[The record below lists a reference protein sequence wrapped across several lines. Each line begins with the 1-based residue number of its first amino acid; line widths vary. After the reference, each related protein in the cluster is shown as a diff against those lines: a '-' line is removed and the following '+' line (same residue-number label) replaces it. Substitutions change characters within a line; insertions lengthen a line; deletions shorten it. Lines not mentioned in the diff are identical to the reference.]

1 MGEDGEIGVGLRM
14 GLSGNMRFLR
24 VYARVLGLLRPD
36 RGIAI
41 GLVIANLLVMGF
53 QFAEPVLFGRV
64 INLLAQSD
72 TMTNKSVIH
81 GAVVLLAIWAGIGL
95 VSIGANIMLAVQAER
110 LAHRNRL
117 SAMARYFRHVLSLP
131 PAFHRDRQSGR
142 LLKMMLSG
150 ADGLFWM
157 WLSFFREHLA
167 TLIGLLVLLPLTII
181 LNWQLAIALIVL
193 VVIFCTFT
201 ILVISRT
208 ESAQRQVEGYHSTLA
223 GTAQDALANVLVVQA
238 FTRLSAEAS
247 NFRATGDLVLKK
259 QFPVL
264 NWWAVL
270 SVVTSAAS
278 TITVITIFMIG
289 TILHL
294 RGAASIGAIVS
305 FMGFATLLIGR
316 LTGAMG
322 FISRL
327 FLQMPTLIDFFAILD
342 AESTILEPQNAP
354 RLRVPFGEVTFEKVN
369 FEYVTGIPTV
379 ANLSFTARP
388 GSIVALVGAT
398 GAGKSSTMAL
408 LQRYWDPTRGRIL
421 IDGQDIR
428 SVTLDSLRGAI
439 GVVFQD
445 SLLFNRSIRENL
457 LVGKPDA
464 TEAELHNACRM
475 AEALDFIR
483 AQPNGFDTMIGE
495 RGVNL
500 SGGQRQRLAIARAI
514 LKDPPI
520 LILDEATSALD
531 AATEARVTRALRA
544 LMVGRTSFI
553 IAHRLSTI
561 READEILV
569 FDEGRIVERGGFN
582 QLLAAR
588 GAFAALVE
596 TQIMTGAEAPPIGAA
611 A

>member
-1 MGEDGEIGVGLRM
+1 MKFVKL
-14 GLSGNMRFLR
+14 
-24 VYARVLGLLRPD
+24 YTRVLGLLRPD

-41 GLVIANLLVMGF
+41 GLVIANLMVMAF

-64 INLLAQSD
+64 INLLTLSD

-81 GAVVLLAIWAGIGL
+81 GAEFLLAIWAGIGL
-95 VSIGANIMLAVQAER
+95 ICIGANIMLAVQAER

-117 SAMARYFRHVLSLP
+117 NAMARYFRHVLSLP

-167 TLIGLLVLLPLTII
+167 TMLGLIVLLPLTII
-181 LNWQLAIALIVL
+181 LNWQLAIALIAL

-201 ILVISRT
+201 ILTITKT
-208 ESAQRQVEGYHSTLA
+208 ETAQRQVEGFHSTLA

-247 NFRATGDLVLKK
+247 NFRATGDMVLKK

-289 TILHL
+289 TVLHL
-294 RGAASIGAIVS
+294 RGQASIGAIVS

-342 AESTILEPQNAP
+342 AESTIHEPPGAP
-354 RLRVPFGEVTFEKVN
+354 RLKVPFGEVTFEKVG

-388 GSIVALVGAT
+388 GSVVALVGAT

-408 LQRYWDPTRGRIL
+408 LQRYWDPSRGRIL
-421 IDGQDIR
+421 IDGQDIKT
-428 SVTLDSLRGAI
+428 VALDSLREAI

-464 TEAELHNACRM
+464 TEAELLNACRM

-531 AATEARVTRALRA
+531 AATEAKVSRGLRS

-561 READEILV
+561 RDADEILV
-569 FDEGRIVERGGFN
+569 FDEGRIVERGSFG

-588 GAFAALVE
+588 GSFAALVE
-596 TQIMTGAEAPPIGAA
+596 TQIMVGAA
-611 A
+611 AA

>member
-1 MGEDGEIGVGLRM
+1 
-14 GLSGNMRFLR
+14 MRF
-24 VYARVLGLLRPD
+24 VEIYARVLGLLRPD

-41 GLVIANLLVMGF
+41 GLVIANLVIMGF

-64 INLLAQSD
+64 INLLTKSD
-72 TMTNKSVIH
+72 TMTDKSVIH
-81 GAVVLLAIWAGIGL
+81 GAETLLAIWAGIGL
-95 VSIGANIMLAVQAER
+95 VGIGANIMLAMQAER

-117 SAMARYFRHVLSLP
+117 TAMAKFFRHVLSLP
-131 PAFHRDRQSGR
+131 PAFHRERQSGR
-142 LLKMMLSG
+142 VMKMMLSG
-150 ADGLFWM
+150 ADSLFWM

-167 TLIGLLVLLPLTII
+167 TLLATLVLLPLTIM
-181 LNWQLAIALIVL
+181 LNWQLAIALIML
-193 VVIFCTFT
+193 VVVFCIFT

-223 GTAQDALANVLVVQA
+223 GTAQDALANILVVQA
-238 FTRLSAEAS
+238 FTRLSAEAKL
-247 NFRATGDLVLKK
+247 FRATGDLVLAK

-278 TITVITIFMIG
+278 TITVITIFMVG

-294 RGAASIGAIVS
+294 EGAASIGAIVS

-327 FLQMPTLIDFFAILD
+327 FLQMPTLVDFFAILD
-342 AESTILEPQNAP
+342 AESSIPERGAAA
-354 RLRVPFGEVTFEKVN
+354 RLQVERGEVRFEDVS

-379 ANLSFTARP
+379 QNISFTARP

-408 LQRYWDPTRGRIL
+408 LQRYWDPTSGRIT
-421 IDGQDIR
+421 IDDQDIR
-428 SVTLDSLRGAI
+428 GVSLDSLREAI

-464 TEAELHNACRM
+464 TEAELLKACRM
-475 AEALDFIR
+475 AEALEFVER
-483 AQPNGFDTMIGE
+483 QPNGFDTMIGE

-520 LILDEATSALD
+520 LVLDEATSALD
-531 AATEARVTRALRA
+531 AATEARVGNALRA
-544 LMVGRTSFI
+544 LMRGRTSFI

-561 READEILV
+561 RDADEILV
-569 FDEGRIVERGGFN
+569 FENGHIVERGGFME
-582 QLLAAR
+582 LLAAK
-588 GAFAALVE
+588 GSFATLVE
-596 TQIMTGAEAPPIGAA
+596 TQILGWDRAGLLQGVSQPQI
-611 A
+611 

>member
-1 MGEDGEIGVGLRM
+1 MCWSCRPSPGSPPRPKA
-14 GLSGNMRFLR
+14 F
-24 VYARVLGLLRPD
+24 AR
-36 RGIAI
+36 
-41 GLVIANLLVMGF
+41 
-53 QFAEPVLFGRV
+53 
-64 INLLAQSD
+64 
-72 TMTNKSVIH
+72 
-81 GAVVLLAIWAGIGL
+81 
-95 VSIGANIMLAVQAER
+95 
-110 LAHRNRL
+110 
-117 SAMARYFRHVLSLP
+117 
-131 PAFHRDRQSGR
+131 PATWCSQ
-142 LLKMMLSG
+142 
-150 ADGLFWM
+150 
-157 WLSFFREHLA
+157 
-167 TLIGLLVLLPLTII
+167 
-181 LNWQLAIALIVL
+181 
-193 VVIFCTFT
+193 
-201 ILVISRT
+201 
-208 ESAQRQVEGYHSTLA
+208 
-223 GTAQDALANVLVVQA
+223 
-238 FTRLSAEAS
+238 
-247 NFRATGDLVLKK
+247 K

-327 FLQMPTLIDFFAILD
+327 FLQMPTLVDFFAILD
-342 AESTILEPQNAP
+342 AESTIPEPRAAP
-354 RLRVPFGEVTFEKVN
+354 SAAGASKARCSFEDVS
-369 FEYVTGIPTV
+369 FDYVSGIPTV
-379 ANLSFTARP
+379 RHVSFTARP
-388 GSIVALVGAT
+388 GSVVALVGAT

-408 LQRYWDPTRGRIL
+408 LQRYWDPTRGRIT

-428 SVTLDSLRGAI
+428 DVTLDSLRGAI

-464 TEAELHNACRM
+464 TEAELHKACRM
-475 AEALDFIR
+475 AEALDFIER
-483 AQPNGFDTMIGE
+483 QPNGFETMIGE

-531 AATEARVTRALRA
+531 AATEARVSRALRA

-561 READEILV
+561 RDADEILV
-569 FDEGRIVERGGFN
+569 FEDGHIVERGSFAE
-582 QLLAAR
+582 LLAA
-588 GAFAALVE
+588 GGNFATLVE
-596 TQIMTGAEAPPIGAA
+596 TQIMVGSPA
-611 A
+611 

>member
-1 MGEDGEIGVGLRM
+1 LNFF
-14 GLSGNMRFLR
+14 S
-24 VYARVLGLLRPD
+24 VYRRVLGLLRPD
-36 RGIAI
+36 RHIAI

-64 INLLAQSD
+64 INLLTQSD
-72 TMTNKSVIH
+72 TMTNKSVMG
-81 GAVVLLAIWAGIGL
+81 GAEFLLLIWAAIGL
-95 VSIGANIMLAVQAER
+95 LGIGANIMLAVQAER

-117 SAMARYFRHVLSLP
+117 AAMAKFFRHVLSLP

-142 LLKMMLSG
+142 LMKMMLSG

-167 TLIGLLVLLPLTII
+167 TMLATIVLLPLTII

-193 VVIFCTFT
+193 VVVFCAFT
-201 ILVISRT
+201 IIVIGKT
-208 ESAQRQVEGYHSTLA
+208 ETAQRQVEGYHSTLA

-238 FTRLSAEAS
+238 FTRLGAEAR
-247 NFRATGDLVLKK
+247 NFRATGDLVLSK

-305 FMGFATLLIGR
+305 FMGFSTLLIGR

-322 FISRL
+322 FCSRL
-327 FLQMPTLIDFFAILD
+327 FMQMPTLIDFFSILD
-342 AESTILEPQNAP
+342 AETTILEHAGAPQ
-354 RLRVPFGEVTFEKVN
+354 LKVTSGGVRFEDVS
-369 FEYVTGIPTV
+369 FEYVSGIPTV
-379 ANLSFTARP
+379 QNISFTAKP

-408 LQRYWDPTRGRIL
+408 LQRYWDSSRGRIL
-421 IDGQDIR
+421 IDGQDIKD
-428 SVTLDSLRGAI
+428 VTLDSLRAAI

-457 LVGKPDA
+457 MVGKPDA
-464 TEAELHNACRM
+464 TEAQLLKACRM
-475 AEALDFIR
+475 AEALDFIL
-483 AQPNGFDTMIGE
+483 AQPNGFETMIGE

-520 LILDEATSALD
+520 LVLDEATSALD
-531 AATEARVTRALRA
+531 AATEAKIGRALRA

-561 READEILV
+561 RDADEILV
-569 FDEGRIVERGGFN
+569 FDEGRIVERGSFK
-582 QLLAAR
+582 QLLAAQ
-588 GAFAALVE
+588 GIFATLVE
-596 TQIMTGAEAPPIGAA
+596 TQIMVGQAA
-611 A
+611 

>member
-1 MGEDGEIGVGLRM
+1 
-14 GLSGNMRFLR
+14 MRFLS

-36 RGIAI
+36 RFVAI
-41 GLVIANLLVMGF
+41 GLVLANLVVIGL
-53 QFAEPVLFGRV
+53 QFAEPVLFGKV
-64 INLLAQSD
+64 INLLTISD
-72 TMTNKSVIH
+72 AMSRA
-81 GAVVLLAIWAGIGL
+81 AVFRQAEILLAIWAGIGL

-117 SAMARYFRHVLSLP
+117 AAMGRYFGHVLSLP

-142 LLKMMLSG
+142 VMKMMLAG

-167 TLIGLLVLLPLTII
+167 TLLAVVVLLPLTII
-181 LNWQLAIALIVL
+181 LNWQLAIALILL
-193 VVIFCTFT
+193 VVVFCVFT
-201 ILVISRT
+201 ALVITRT
-208 ESAQRQVEGYHSTLA
+208 ETAQSQVEGYHSALA

-238 FTRLSAEAS
+238 YTRLAAEAQK
-247 NFRATGDLVLKK
+247 FRATSDQVIAK

-278 TITVITIFMIG
+278 TITVITIFMVG

-322 FISRL
+322 FVSRL
-327 FLQMPTLIDFFAILD
+327 FLQMPVLTDFFAVMD
-342 AESTILEPQNAP
+342 AQSTIPERAAAP
-354 RLRVPFGEVTFEKVN
+354 ALKVTAGEVRFESVS
-369 FEYVTGIPTV
+369 FDYVTGVPTV
-379 ANLSFTARP
+379 RDLNFTARP
-388 GSIVALVGAT
+388 GRLVALVGTT
-398 GAGKSSTMAL
+398 GAGKSSAMAL
-408 LQRYWDPTRGRIL
+408 LQRYWDPSRGRIT

-428 SVTLDSLRGAI
+428 DVTLDSLRAAI

-464 TEAELHNACRM
+464 SEAALRKACAM
-475 AEALDFIR
+475 AEALEFIER
-483 AQPNGFDTMIGE
+483 QPQGFETMIGE

-520 LILDEATSALD
+520 LVLDEATSALD
-531 AATEARVTRALRA
+531 AATEARVAAALRV
-544 LMVGRTSFI
+544 LMRGRTSFV

-561 READEILV
+561 RDADEILV
-569 FDEGRIVERGGFN
+569 FSDGRIVERGGFR
-582 QLLAAR
+582 QLLAE
-588 GAFAALVE
+588 GGVFAQLVE
-596 TQIMTGAEAPPIGAA
+596 TQMMNGALV
-611 A
+611 

>member
-1 MGEDGEIGVGLRM
+1 
-14 GLSGNMRFLR
+14 MRFIR
-24 VYARVLGLLRPD
+24 VYARVLGLLRGE
-36 RGIAI
+36 RAVVV
-41 GLVIANLLVMGF
+41 GLVLANLMVMAF

-64 INLLAQSD
+64 INLLIRSD
-72 TMTNKSVIH
+72 AMTHKSVLH
-81 GAVVLLAIWAGIGL
+81 DAVILLAVWAGIGL

-110 LAHRNRL
+110 LAHRGRL
-117 SAMARYFRHVLSLP
+117 TAMARYFRHVLSLP
-131 PAFHRDRQSGR
+131 PAFHRERQSGR
-142 LLKMMLSG
+142 LMKMMLSG

-167 TLIGLLVLLPLTII
+167 TLLATLVLLPLTII
-181 LNWQLAIALIVL
+181 LNWQLAIALILLVL
-193 VVIFCTFT
+193 VFCTFT
-201 ILVISRT
+201 VLTISRT
-208 ESAQRQVEGYHSTLA
+208 ESAQRQVEGYHSMLA

-238 FTRLSAEAS
+238 FTRLGAEAQ
-247 NFRATGDLVLKK
+247 NFRATGEMVLAK

-289 TILHL
+289 TVLHL
-294 RGAASIGAIVS
+294 HGSASIGAIVS

-322 FISRL
+322 FVSRL
-327 FLQMPTLIDFFAILD
+327 FLQMPTLLDFFAVLD
-342 AESTILEPQNAP
+342 AETTIPERHAAP
-354 RLRVPFGEVTFEKVN
+354 ALTVTEGEVRFDRVG
-369 FEYVTGIPTV
+369 FEYVSGIPTV
-379 ANLSFTARP
+379 QDVSFTARP
-388 GSIVALVGAT
+388 GTVIALVGAT
-398 GAGKSSTMAL
+398 GAGKSSSMAL
-408 LQRYWDPTRGRIL
+408 LQRYWDPTRGRIT

-428 SVTLDSLRGAI
+428 NVTLDSLRSAI

-464 TEAELHNACRM
+464 TEAELHRACEM
-475 AEALDFIR
+475 AEALEFIER
-483 AQPNGFDTMIGE
+483 QPSGFETMIGE
-495 RGVNL
+495 RGINL

-520 LILDEATSALD
+520 LVLDEATSALD
-531 AATEARVTRALRA
+531 AATEARVSRALRA

-561 READEILV
+561 RDADEILV
-569 FDEGRIVERGGFN
+569 FDQGRIVERGSFSD
-582 QLLAAR
+582 LLAAQ
-588 GAFAALVE
+588 GNFTNLVE
-596 TQIMTGAEAPPIGAA
+596 TQIMAGAIA
-611 A
+611 

>member
-1 MGEDGEIGVGLRM
+1 VLERIMGFI
-14 GLSGNMRFLR
+14 R
-24 VYARVLGLLRPD
+24 VYARVIGLLR
-36 RGIAI
+36 RERAVVV
-41 GLVIANLLVMGF
+41 GLVLANLMVMAF

-64 INLLAQSD
+64 INLLTRSD
-72 TMTNKSVIH
+72 TMTDKSVLH
-81 GAVVLLAIWAGIGL
+81 GAVILLTVWAGIGL
-95 VSIGANIMLAVQAER
+95 TSIGANIMLAVQAER
-110 LAHRNRL
+110 LAHRCRL
-117 SAMARYFRHVLSLP
+117 AAMARYFRHVLSLP
-131 PAFHRDRQSGR
+131 PAFHRERQSGR
-142 LLKMMLSG
+142 LMKMMLSG

-167 TLIGLLVLLPLTII
+167 TLLATLVLLPLTII
-181 LNWQLAIALIVL
+181 LNWQLATALILLVL
-193 VVIFCTFT
+193 VFCSFT
-201 ILVISRT
+201 VLTISRT
-208 ESAQRQVEGYHSTLA
+208 ESAQRQIEGYHSVLA

-238 FTRLSAEAS
+238 FTRLGAEAQK
-247 NFRATGDLVLKK
+247 FRSTGEMVLAK

-294 RGAASIGAIVS
+294 QGSASIGAIVS

-322 FISRL
+322 FVSRL
-327 FLQMPTLIDFFAILD
+327 FLQMPTLLDFFAILD
-342 AESTILEPQNAP
+342 AESTIPERHAASALTVTE
-354 RLRVPFGEVTFEKVN
+354 GEVRFDHVS
-369 FEYVTGIPTV
+369 FEYVSGIPTV
-379 ANLSFTARP
+379 QDVTFTARP
-388 GSIVALVGAT
+388 GTVIALVGTT

-408 LQRYWDPTRGRIL
+408 LQRYWDPTRGSIT

-428 SVTLDSLRGAI
+428 NVALDSLRSAI

-464 TEAELHNACRM
+464 TEAELRRACEM
-475 AEALDFIR
+475 AEALEFIER
-483 AQPNGFDTMIGE
+483 QSAGFETMVGE

-520 LILDEATSALD
+520 LVLDEATSALD
-531 AATEARVTRALRA
+531 AATEARVSRALRA

-561 READEILV
+561 RDADEILV
-569 FDEGRIVERGGFN
+569 FDQGRIVERGSFSD
-582 QLLAAR
+582 LLAAQ
-588 GAFAALVE
+588 GNFSNLVE
-596 TQIMTGAEAPPIGAA
+596 TQITVGAIASSLIV
-611 A
+611 

>member
-1 MGEDGEIGVGLRM
+1 M
-14 GLSGNMRFLR
+14 NFYA
-24 VYARVLGLLRPD
+24 VYARVLGLLKPD
-36 RGIAI
+36 RAVAML
-41 GLVIANLLVMGF
+41 LVAANLAVMGF

-64 INLLAQSD
+64 INLLTRSD
-72 TMTNKSVIH
+72 TMTDKHVMGS
-81 GAVVLLAIWAGIGL
+81 AETLLAIWAVIGL
-95 VSIGANIMLAVQAER
+95 AGIGANIMLAVQAER

-117 SAMARYFRHVLSLP
+117 AAMAKFFRHVLSLP

-142 LLKMMLSG
+142 LMKMMLAG

-167 TLIGLLVLLPLTII
+167 TFLATIVLLPLTII
-181 LNWQLAIALIVL
+181 LNWQLAIALIAL
-193 VVIFCTFT
+193 VVVFCTFT
-201 ILVISRT
+201 ILVIGKT
-208 ESAQRQVEGYHSTLA
+208 ETAQRQVEGFHSTLA

-238 FTRLSAEAS
+238 FTRLSAEAT
-247 NFRATGDLVLKK
+247 NFRRTGDMVLRK

-294 RGAASIGAIVS
+294 QGQASIGAIVS

-322 FISRL
+322 FVSRL
-327 FLQMPTLIDFFAILD
+327 FMQMPTLIDFFAVMD
-342 AESTILEPQNAP
+342 AETTILEPAWAKTLNI
-354 RLRVPFGEVTFEKVN
+354 RNGEVKFENVS

-379 ANLSFTARP
+379 QNVTFTARQ
-388 GSIVALVGAT
+388 GTVVALVGAT

-408 LQRYWDPTRGRIL
+408 LQRYWDASRGRIT

-428 SVTLDSLRGAI
+428 DVTLDSLRGAI

-445 SLLFNRSIRENL
+445 ALLFNRSIRENL
-457 LVGKPDA
+457 MVGKPGA
-464 TEAELHNACRM
+464 SEAELLKACRM
-475 AEALDFIR
+475 AEALDFIL
-483 AQPNGFDTMIGE
+483 AQPKGFDTMIGE
-495 RGVNL
+495 RGANL

-531 AATEARVTRALRA
+531 AATEAKVGRALRA
-544 LMVGRTSFI
+544 LMVGRTSFV
-553 IAHRLSTI
+553 IAHRLSTV
-561 READEILV
+561 RDADEILV
-569 FDEGRIVERGGFN
+569 FDEGHIVERGSFKD
-582 QLLAAR
+582 LLAR
-588 GAFAALVE
+588 QGNFAALVE
-596 TQIMTGAEAPPIGAA
+596 TQIMVCAA

>member
-1 MGEDGEIGVGLRM
+1 VKFIKI
-14 GLSGNMRFLR
+14 
-24 VYARVLGLLRPD
+24 YARVLGLLRPD

-41 GLVIANLLVMGF
+41 GLVIANLMVMAF

-64 INLLAQSD
+64 INLLTLSD

-81 GAVVLLAIWAGIGL
+81 GAEFLLAIWAGIGL
-95 VSIGANIMLAVQAER
+95 FSIGANIMLAVQAER

-117 SAMARYFRHVLSLP
+117 NAMARYFRHVLSLP

-167 TLIGLLVLLPLTII
+167 TLLGLIVLLPLTIM
-181 LNWQLAIALIVL
+181 LNWQLAIALIAL

-201 ILVISRT
+201 ILTISKT
-208 ESAQRQVEGYHSTLA
+208 EMAQRQVESFHSTLA

-247 NFRATGDLVLKK
+247 NFRATGDMVLKK

-289 TILHL
+289 TVLHL
-294 RGAASIGAIVS
+294 RGQASIGAIVS

-327 FLQMPTLIDFFAILD
+327 FLQMPTLIDFFAVLD
-342 AESTILEPQNAP
+342 AESTIHEPAGAP
-354 RLRVPFGEVTFEKVN
+354 RLNVPFGEVTFERVG

-388 GSIVALVGAT
+388 GSVVALVGAT

-421 IDGQDIR
+421 IDGQDIKTV
-428 SVTLDSLRGAI
+428 SLDSLRESI

-464 TEAELHNACRM
+464 TDAELHNACRM

-531 AATEARVTRALRA
+531 AATEAKVSRGLRS

-561 READEILV
+561 RDADEILV
-569 FDEGRIVERGGFN
+569 FDEGRIVERGSFA

-588 GAFAALVE
+588 GNFAALVE
-596 TQIMTGAEAPPIGAA
+596 TQIMVGAA
-611 A
+611 AA

>member
-1 MGEDGEIGVGLRM
+1 LNF
-14 GLSGNMRFLR
+14 LS

-41 GLVIANLLVMGF
+41 GLVIANLAVMGF

-64 INLLAQSD
+64 INLLTESD
-72 TMTNKSVIH
+72 TMSDKSVM
-81 GAVVLLAIWAGIGL
+81 GSAEFLLLIWATIGL
-95 VSIGANIMLAVQAER
+95 AGIGANIMLAVQAER

-117 SAMARYFRHVLSLP
+117 AAMAKFFRHVLSLP

-142 LLKMMLSG
+142 LMKMMLSG

-167 TLIGLLVLLPLTII
+167 TLLATIVLLPLTII

-193 VVIFCTFT
+193 VVVFCIFTVV
-201 ILVISRT
+201 VIGKT
-208 ESAQRQVEGYHSTLA
+208 ETAQRQVEGYHSTLA

-238 FTRLSAEAS
+238 FTRLGAEAK
-247 NFRATGDLVLKK
+247 NFRATGDLVLAK

-278 TITVITIFMIG
+278 TITVITIFMVG

-322 FISRL
+322 FCSRL
-327 FLQMPTLIDFFAILD
+327 FMQMPTLIDFFAILD
-342 AESTILEPQNAP
+342 AETTILEHAGAP
-354 RLRVPFGEVTFEKVN
+354 RLKVPAGEVTFENVS

-379 ANLSFTARP
+379 QNISFTARP

-408 LQRYWDPTRGRIL
+408 LQRYWDSSRGRIL

-428 SVTLDSLRGAI
+428 DVTLESLRAAI

-457 LVGKPDA
+457 MVGKPDA
-464 TEAELHNACRM
+464 TEAQLLKACRM
-475 AEALDFIR
+475 AEALDFIL
-483 AQPNGFDTMIGE
+483 AQPKGFETMIGE

-520 LILDEATSALD
+520 LVLDEATSALD
-531 AATEARVTRALRA
+531 AATEAKIGRALRA
-544 LMVGRTSFI
+544 LMVGRTSFV

-561 READEILV
+561 RDADEILV
-569 FDEGRIVERGGFN
+569 FDEGRIAERGSFK

-588 GAFAALVE
+588 GIFSTLVE
-596 TQIMTGAEAPPIGAA
+596 TQIMVGEAA
-611 A
+611 

>member
-1 MGEDGEIGVGLRM
+1 M

-464 TEAELHNACRM
+464 TETELHNACRM